1 MSAIIL
7 KHEMPIDA
15 ALAKSLIEKY
25 GAAHMM
31 VNGGLPE
38 PVYAEDIDPT
48 DVFKVCINYGN
59 EVRLVLESDS
69 DVRADPAGVARARR
83 PRRVK
88 LQLRPYQEQGVA
100 DIRSQFAAGKK
111 SVLYVLPT
119 GGGKT
124 VTYSHIAAQAGLRG
138 NRGRAGRP
146 ARKPRPHPRAPQ
158 VEITLER
165 LFGQCEERVE
175 DGVLLPAE
183 WHAVAEL

>member
-1 MSAIIL
+1 MNAIIL

-15 ALAKSLIEKY
+15 ALAKSLIKKY

-31 VNGGLPE
+31 VN
-38 PVYAEDIDPT
+38 D
-48 DVFKVCINYGN
+48 
-59 EVRLVLESDS
+59 
-69 DVRADPAGVARARR
+69 RARGR
-83 PRRVK
+83 GTEPGPRRVK

-100 DIRSQFAAGKK
+100 DIRAQFAAGEK

-124 VTYSHIAAQAGLRG
+124 VTYSHIAEQAGLRQSPEPVDVEDIEPTDVFKVLINYG
-138 NRGRAGRP
+138 NGVVLLLESDSDV
-146 ARKPRPHPRAPQ
+146 
-158 VEITLER
+158 VEITLR
-165 LFGQCEERVE
+165 LAGVCEERVE